1 MILVVLS
8 VLAVYVH
15 TCALSFA
22 QAPQAAGPEQ
32 AEDDYDY
39 CIKQALAADKPLE
52 VSATLASVVQATGQ
66 RHVINASFQST

>member
-22 QAPQAAGPEQ
+22 QAPEAAGPEQ

-52 VSATLASVVQATGQ
+52 EAPRWHLSCKPQGKDMS
-66 RHVINASFQST
+66 